1 MAPKNVQKRTIT
13 DDSLK
18 LNSGPYV
25 AKIVSHLDPTY
36 MGRLTVVLQGDL
48 SGGENTENPI
58 AGREIQV
65 SYCMPFYGVNSV
77 NTNDSN
83 DVYASS
89 QQSYGFWAVP
99 PDPGTKVLVIFA
111 EGQINQGYW
120 IGCIQDEYMNF
131 MVPDGKAATNFV
143 VQDKLPTDFKNTPLP
158 TSEYNKAIKRTSTD
172 PQAFLKPYN
181 SLFTNVLSKQGL
193 INDVTRGLTS
203 TSAKR
208 NTPNT
213 VFGMN
218 TPGPLD
224 KRANAPKGKYGND
237 RDGVFQFRSRLG
249 GSTFVM
255 DDGDPRY
262 IRKGLAKETPPDYV
276 ALEIDPKNTTGNQ
289 TLPYN
294 ELIRLRTRT
303 GHQILMH
310 NTEDLIYI
318 GNANGSAWI
327 ELTSQGKIDIYSDD
341 SISVRSGNDI
351 NFTADRDINFSAK
364 RDFHMNAGRDTKMT
378 SSDNMDVKVGIDM
391 KTFVG
396 SSKDVWVGDNHTL
409 AVGSNQNIQIKG
421 SDSKTVTGN
430 SSLQVS
436 ASRSIAVEGENTSKV
451 AGSHRQQI
459 GGTYNVNSTGS
470 VHLQTAGITHITSGI
485 QHRETAPFIHMNS
498 AGAVASPADS
508 ITDDFLSTD
517 TTSTVTSI
525 AGDITAT
532 VPLTTDA
539 SRAAEAELANHPVRV
554 PEREPWGGHEHL
566 NPLGHTPDQTVSI
579 TSPPPALRQ
588 GNTLINS
595 DADAEQTT
603 AESGPNKANVGTI
616 RRPNGEIAPAPQTVV
631 PGKDEPI
638 GRQPAEPVPVND
650 MQRYFLYTL
659 MNKLSLKLTSASDS
673 INPGHAEAIACAMAQ
688 PQAEC
693 GFKPRSENLNYSAKR
708 LRQVFPSRV
717 KTNSFAQELAAA
729 GPPAIG
735 NTIYGGRYGNGE
747 DEGYKYRG
755 RGLIQLTFKGNYE
768 TYGKKAGVDVV
779 TNPDLA
785 NDPEVAN
792 KLAVAYLASKSI
804 NWSDPNFS
812 SLGEQFR
819 SAVGYA
825 NQGGKETARRLGIAK
840 GFYQKIINGELTPLS
855 SLTSPPAQASG
866 DPGFAGGIQ

>member
-1 MAPKNVQKRTIT
+1 MPPKHVLKRSTT
-13 DDSLK
+13 DDSIK
-18 LNSGPYV
+18 LNAGPYV

-36 MGRLTVVLQGDL
+36 SGRLTVVIQGDVT
-48 SGGENTENPI
+48 SGENSENPI

-131 MVPDGKAATNFV
+131 MVPDGRPATNFI
-143 VQDKLPTDFKNTPLP
+143 VQDKLPTDFKGKPLP
-158 TSEYNKAIKRTSTD
+158 SAEYNKAIKRTSSD

-181 SLFTNVLSKQGL
+181 SLFTNVLAKQGL
-193 INDVTRGLTS
+193 IDDVTRGLTS
-203 TSAKR
+203 SSAKR

-224 KRANAPKGKYGND
+224 KRDNAPKGKYGND

-249 GSTFVM
+249 GSGFVM
-255 DDGDPRY
+255 DDGDPRF
-262 IRKGLAKETPPDYV
+262 IRKGLAKETPPEYV
-276 ALEIDPKNTTGNQ
+276 ALEADPTNKTGNH

-294 ELIRLRTRT
+294 DLVRLRTRT

-327 ELTSQGKIDIYSDD
+327 ELTANGKIDIYSDD

-351 NFTADRDINFSAK
+351 NFTADRDINFSAG
-364 RDFHMNAGRDTKMT
+364 RDVHWNSGRDTNIT
-378 SSDNMDVKVGIDM
+378 ANDNMNTKVGIDM
-391 KTFVG
+391 KTFAG
-396 SSKDVWVGDNHTL
+396 ANKDVWVGDNHTI
-409 AVGSNQNIQIKG
+409 AVGSDQNIQIKG
-421 SDSKTVTGN
+421 ADSKTVTGN
-430 SSLQVS
+430 SSLQIAGS
-436 ASRSIAVEGENTSKV
+436 KSTAVEGQDTSKV
-451 AGSHRQQI
+451 GGSLRHAI
-459 GGTYNVNSTGS
+459 GGTYNINSTGS
-470 VHLQTAGITHITSGI
+470 VHLQTAGMTNIVSGV
-485 QHRETAPFIHMNS
+485 QHRETAPQIHMNS
-498 AGAVASPADS
+498 AGAVASPADTV
-508 ITDDFLSTD
+508 TDDFISTD
-517 TTSTVTSI
+517 TTSEVTSI
-525 AGDITAT
+525 AGGLD
-532 VPLTTDA
+532 VPLTQDA
-539 SRAAEAELANHPVRV
+539 SRAAEAEFANHPVRV

-566 NPLGHTPDQTVSI
+566 NPLGHTPNATVSI
-579 TSPPPALRQ
+579 QSPPPAQRQ
-588 GNTLINS
+588 SNTLINS
-595 DADAEQTT
+595 DDDAQQTT
-603 AESGPNKANVGTI
+603 EISGPNQANIGTI
-616 RRPNGEIAPAPQTVV
+616 RRPNGEVVSAPQTVV

-638 GRQPAEPVPVND
+638 GKQPAEPVPVND

-659 MNKLSLKLTSASDS
+659 MNKLSLKLTSASDPVD
-673 INPGHAEAIACAMAQ
+673 PGHAEAIACAMAQ

-693 GFKPRSENLNYSAKR
+693 GFKPRSENLNYSAVR

-717 KTNSFAQELAAA
+717 KTDRFAQELAAA

-735 NTIYGGRYGNGE
+735 NTIYGGRYGNAE

-755 RGLIQLTFKGNYE
+755 RGLIQLTFKGNYK
-768 TYGKKAGVDVV
+768 TYGNKAGVDVV

-792 KLAVAYLASKSI
+792 KLAVAYLASKKI
-804 NWSDPNFS
+804 NWSDTSFS

-819 SAVGYA
+819 KAVGYA
-825 NQGGKETARRLGIAK
+825 NQGGKETSRRLGIAK

-855 SLTSPPAQASG
+855 SLSSPPAQASG
-866 DPGFAGGIQ
+866 DPGFKGSTGIQ